1 MERRAFLLAL
11 AAGTLAGLTGCG
23 NRLRSAAPS
32 GKVSRIAAANR
43 LPPLAP
49 ENLAAINRTVPASVV
64 DSIPGTAP
72 YVALTIDDGTDSAVV
87 AAYLE
92 FIKASGIRLTFFPNG
107 VYPSWTDHA
116 AILRPLV
123 DSGQVQLGNHTWSHP
138 NLLTLGDAEVA
149 DEVSRNEQFLT
160 NMFGVSGKPFL
171 RPPYGSHSDRTDR
184 ITADLGYWVT
194 TMWYGSFG
202 DSALLSEAQ
211 LLANAREWLRPRR
224 LVIGHANHPMIS
236 RLYPQIVEILRER
249 SLQTVTLNDVF
260 ITR

>member
-87 AAYLE
+87 AAYLNSSRP
-92 FIKASGIRLTFFPNG
+92 AGSG
-107 VYPSWTDHA
+107 
-116 AILRPLV
+116 
-123 DSGQVQLGNHTWSHP
+123 
-138 NLLTLGDAEVA
+138 
-149 DEVSRNEQFLT
+149 
-160 NMFGVSGKPFL
+160 
-171 RPPYGSHSDRTDR
+171 
-184 ITADLGYWVT
+184 
-194 TMWYGSFG
+194 
-202 DSALLSEAQ
+202 
-211 LLANAREWLRPRR
+211 
-224 LVIGHANHPMIS
+224 
-236 RLYPQIVEILRER
+236 
-249 SLQTVTLNDVF
+249 
-260 ITR
+260 